1 MRVNA
6 KKNSIR
12 LEIEGIDEEGRLTLG
27 DPASLILEG
36 WLSAQHNPEECAI
49 ELAIHSNQ
57 QEAYVVLEMADFI
70 SAGGP
75 YLCQIDFEPEAAGLM
90 GFHARLVKNKRKL
103 DEDAVE
109 VRIINP
115 LRDSSGNRRRSGTGA
130 LKVKK

>member
-1 MRVNA
+1 MSV

-27 DPASLILEG
+27 DPASLVMEG
-36 WLSAQHNPEECAI
+36 WLSTQYDPAECSI

-57 QEAYVVLEMADFI
+57 QEAYVALAMADFI

-90 GFHARLVKNKRKL
+90 GFHVRLLKNKRKL

-115 LRDSSGNRRRSGTGA
+115 LRDSSGNRRRTGTGA